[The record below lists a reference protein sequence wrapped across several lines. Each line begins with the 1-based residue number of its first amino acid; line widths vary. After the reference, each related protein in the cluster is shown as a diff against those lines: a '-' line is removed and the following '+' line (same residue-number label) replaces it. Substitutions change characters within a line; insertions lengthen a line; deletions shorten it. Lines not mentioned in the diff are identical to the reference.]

1 MKTTMMSLED
11 EEPKLPEESTE
22 DKVYT
27 VRDGDTLNKIAAM
40 HDTTPSKITQVN
52 KMSTR

>member
-1 MKTTMMSLED
+1 MKMMSLED
-11 EEPKLPEESTE
+11 EEPKLPEEESTE
-22 DKVYT
+22 EDKTYM

-52 KMSTR
+52 KMGTR